1 MSNTRY
7 ITEEQAR
14 IERLEIKVKELNET
28 VDFLGK
34 SLVALIA
41 KNNKILD
48 LVLKGDKNEKV

>member
-48 LVLKGDKNEKV
+48 LVLKGGDNEN

>member
-48 LVLKGDKNEKV
+48 LVLKGGNNGN